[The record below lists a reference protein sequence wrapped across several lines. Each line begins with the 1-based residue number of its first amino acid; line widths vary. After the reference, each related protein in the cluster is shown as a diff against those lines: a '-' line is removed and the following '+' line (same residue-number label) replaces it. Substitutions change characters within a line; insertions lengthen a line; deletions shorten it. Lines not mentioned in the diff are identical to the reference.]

1 MNTVTSRFTAR
12 KAQSVEPVQARTELR
27 NAPEIRRK
35 NARYAMVLTH
45 RGTNDMSIG
54 KKSISE

>member
-12 KAQSVEPVQARTELR
+12 KAQSVDPAHTHTELR
-27 NAPEIRRK
+27 NALEIRRK

-45 RGTNDMSIG
+45 RGTNDVNIG
-54 KKSISE
+54 KNSTSE